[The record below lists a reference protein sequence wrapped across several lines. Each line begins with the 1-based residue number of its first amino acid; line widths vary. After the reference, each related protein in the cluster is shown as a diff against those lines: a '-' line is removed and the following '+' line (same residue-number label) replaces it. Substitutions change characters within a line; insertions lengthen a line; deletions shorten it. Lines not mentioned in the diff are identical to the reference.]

1 MNLFLRRWP
10 VLPGLMLLFAFSTSP
25 AGQDTLRHGPRA
37 FTVTVPAFVVEGIP
51 FELVVTAVDSSG
63 VTDTAYDGMVS
74 VEGAMEEGDAG
85 PRPIRVRAAAGVA
98 RVAAAVVGSS
108 GPGEVRA
115 ADGEVAGR
123 AELRAIPGFFSV
135 LPPLLAIVLA
145 LSLRQVIISL
155 FAGVW
160 LGATFMFGNDP
171 LTGLLR
177 LIDQFILQAV
187 SNPDHTSIIVF
198 TLLFGG
204 MVGVISRNGGTF
216 GIADLVLRFS
226 KNARMGQVGGWLLG
240 VIIFFDDYANC
251 LIVGNTMRP
260 ITDKLRVSREKLAY
274 LVDSTAAPVSSIFF
288 VSTWIGYE
296 VGLIDSGLKSISYPM
311 ENAYLVFLE
320 TIPFRF
326 YPLLTLVMGFTIA
339 MMGRDWGPMLR
350 AERRAR
356 LTGKVLRDGA
366 LPATDTTEGPSMA
379 LDEGLK
385 KRWYNGLIP
394 IVTVLGV
401 GMMGLYL
408 TGIDSLAASGN
419 PDHSI
424 GSIIGASNSFRAL
437 LWASFAGCA
446 VAIVLTLGQKLLS
459 LEETMVA
466 WVNGLKSML
475 MALII
480 LVLAWTISDI
490 TRDLHTAEYVAQ
502 ILKGNLPVHL
512 LPVMTFIISALVSFS
527 TGTSWG
533 TMGIVMPIV
542 IPLTV
547 VLSGASNL
555 PGEETHL
562 MLLGSISSV
571 LAGSVFGDHCS
582 PISDTTI
589 LSSMASS
596 CDHIDHVRT
605 QLPYALFVGFLG
617 MLVGD
622 IPTAYGFSP
631 YASLLIGSA
640 VVLAVVRF
648 AGRHPETA

>member
-1 MNLFLRRWP
+1 MTRHIRRLTLIPWA
-10 VLPGLMLLFAFSTSP
+10 LLLAAQFHAAASE
-25 AGQDTLRHGPRA
+25 DTTRHQPHA
-37 FTVTVPAFVVEGIP
+37 FTVTVPSFVVEGIP
-51 FELVVTAVDSSG
+51 FELVITALDASG
-63 VTDTAYDGMVS
+63 AADTAYNGTPS
-74 VEGAMEEGDAG
+74 VEGVSEEGETG
-85 PRPIRVRAAAGVA
+85 PGPVHVRAGSGVAGVGNA
-98 RVAAAVVGSS
+98 IAPAS
-108 GPGEVRA
+108 GTVTVTVTDQGASGEASV
-115 ADGEVAGR
+115 
-123 AELRAIPGFFSV
+123 RAIPGYFSI
-135 LPPLLAIVLA
+135 LPPVLAIVLA
-145 LSLRQVIISL
+145 LTLRQVIMSL

-177 LIDQFILQAV
+177 LIDTFIVQAIG
-187 SNPDHTSIIVF
+187 NPDHTSIIAF

-226 KNARMGQVGGWLLG
+226 KNARMGQLGAWLLG

-296 VGLIDSGLKSISYPM
+296 VGLIDAGLKSISYPM

-326 YPLLTLVMGFTIA
+326 YPLLTLAMGLAVALI
-339 MMGRDWGPMLR
+339 GRDWGPMLT

-356 LTGKVLRDGA
+356 TTGKVLRDGA
-366 LPATDTTEGPSMA
+366 LPATDTTEGASMA
-379 LDEGLK
+379 QDDRVK
-385 KRWYNGLIP
+385 KKWFNGLIP
-394 IVTVLGV
+394 IVTVLVV
-401 GMMGLYL
+401 GMVGLYL
-408 TGIDSLAASGN
+408 TGVESLAGAGN
-419 PDHSI
+419 ADRSI
-424 GSIIGASNSFRAL
+424 GAIIGASNSFRSL
-437 LWASFAGCA
+437 MWASFAGCA
-446 VAIVLTLGQKLLS
+446 VAILLTLGQRLLS

-466 WVNGLKSML
+466 WVNGFKSML

-480 LVLAWTISDI
+480 LVLAWTISDV
-490 TRDLHTAEYVAQ
+490 TRDLHTADYVAQ
-502 ILKGNLPVHL
+502 ILKGNLPVHF

-547 VLSGASNL
+547 VLSGASGI
-555 PGEETHL
+555 PGAETHL
-562 MLLGSISSV
+562 LLLGSISSV

-605 QLPYALFVGFLG
+605 QLPYALFVGCLG

-631 YASLLIGSA
+631 YVSILIGA
-640 VVLAVVRF
+640 GVIIAAVRF
-648 AGRHPETA
+648 FGRHPEAA

>member
-1 MNLFLRRWP
+1 MTKLLRLLP
-10 VLPGLMLLFAFSTSP
+10 VLPGIMLFFGLSP
-25 AGQDTLRHGPRA
+25 AVGAEDTLRHRPHS
-37 FTVTVPAFVVEGIP
+37 FSLSVPSFVVEGIP
-51 FELVVTAVDSSG
+51 FALEITALDPAG
-63 VTDTAYDGMVS
+63 KPDTAYDGTPEVNG
-74 VEGAMEEGDAG
+74 VMEHTDGG
-85 PRPIRVRAAAGVA
+85 PRPIRIRAEAGVV
-98 RVAAAVVGSS
+98 RVGGALMGESGRRKIAAVDGAAT
-108 GPGEVRA
+108 GEASVRS
-115 ADGEVAGR
+115 
-123 AELRAIPGFFSV
+123 IPGLFSI

-145 LSLRQVIISL
+145 LTLRQVIMSL

-160 LGATFMFGNDP
+160 LGTTFMYGYNP

-177 LIDQFILQAV
+177 LIDQFILQSI

-204 MVGVISRNGGTF
+204 MVGVISANGGTF

-226 KNARMGQVGGWLLG
+226 RNARMGQLGGWLLG

-260 ITDKLRVSREKLAY
+260 ITDKLKVSREKLAY

-296 VGLIDSGLKSISYPM
+296 VGLIDAGLKSISYPM

-326 YPLLTLVMGFTIA
+326 YPILTLVMGIA
-339 MMGRDWGPMLR
+339 ISLMGRDWGPMLG

-356 LTGKVLRDGA
+356 TTGKVLRDGA
-366 LPATDTTEGPSMA
+366 LPAHDTTEGSSVS
-379 LDEGLK
+379 LDGGIPR
-385 KRWYNGLIP
+385 RWYNGLVP
-394 IVTVLGV
+394 IATVLLV
-401 GMMGLYL
+401 GMISLYL
-408 TGIDSLAASGN
+408 TGVDSLTAAGN
-419 PDHSI
+419 ADRSI
-424 GSIIGASNSFRAL
+424 GAIIGASNSFRAL
-437 LWASFAGCA
+437 LWASFAGCLVA
-446 VAIVLTLGQKLLS
+446 VVLTLGQRLLS
-459 LEETMVA
+459 LEATMVA
-466 WVNGLKSML
+466 WVNGFKSML

-490 TRDLHTAEYVAQ
+490 TRDLHTAEYVAGL
-502 ILKGNLPVHL
+502 LKGNLPVHL
-512 LPVMTFIISALVSFS
+512 LPVMTFVISALVSFS

-547 VLSGASNL
+547 VLSGASHL
-555 PGEETHL
+555 PSEEIRL

-605 QLPYALFVGFLG
+605 QLPYAVFVGSLG
-617 MLVGD
+617 MIVGD
-622 IPTAYGFSP
+622 IPTAYGLSP
-631 YASLLIGSA
+631 YLSILIGSVVIIA
-640 VVLAVVRF
+640 VLRLF
-648 AGRHPETA
+648 GRMPETA

>member
-1 MNLFLRRWP
+1 MNMLLRRLP
-10 VLPGLMLLFAFSTSP
+10 VLPGIVLLFAFSTALADDS
-25 AGQDTLRHGPRA
+25 LRPPPHA
-37 FTVTVPAFVVEGIP
+37 FTVSVPHFVVEGIP
-51 FELVVTAVDSSG
+51 FAMEITAVDAAG
-63 VTDTAYDGMVS
+63 GTDTTYTGTPT
-74 VEGAMEEGDAG
+74 VEGVMAQTPDGLRPLRIRAVAGLVKVPDA
-85 PRPIRVRAAAGVA
+85 VAGE
-98 RVAAAVVGSS
+98 S
-108 GPGEVRA
+108 GLKVITVSDGGAGGKAEVRS
-115 ADGEVAGR
+115 
-123 AELRAIPGFFSV
+123 IPGFYSI
-135 LPPLLAIVLA
+135 LPPLLAILLA
-145 LSLRQVIISL
+145 LTLRQVIMSL

-160 LGATFMFGNDP
+160 LGATFMYGYNP

-177 LIDQFILQAV
+177 LLDQFILGAI

-226 KNARMGQVGGWLLG
+226 KNARMGQLGAWLLG

-260 ITDKLRVSREKLAY
+260 ITDKLKVSREKLAY

-296 VGLIDSGLKSISYPM
+296 VGLIDHGLKSIDYPM

-326 YPLLTLVMGFTIA
+326 YPLLTLIMGFMVA
-339 MMGRDWGPMLR
+339 SMGRDWGPMLK

-356 LTGKVLRDGA
+356 TTGKVLRDGA
-366 LPATDTTEGPSMA
+366 LPATDTTEGAAMSR
-379 LDEGLK
+379 DDGVK
-385 KRWYNGLIP
+385 KRWFNGLIP

-401 GMMGLYL
+401 GMVSLYL
-408 TGIDSLAASGN
+408 TGLGSLEAAGSA
-419 PDHSI
+419 DRSI
-424 GSIIGASNSFRAL
+424 GAIIGASNSFQSL

-446 VAIVLTLGQKLLS
+446 VAILLTLGQKLLS

-466 WVNGLKSML
+466 WVNGFKSML

-490 TRDLHTAEYVAQ
+490 TRDLHTADYVAQ
-502 ILKGNLPVHL
+502 ILKGNLPVHF
-512 LPVMTFIISALVSFS
+512 LPVMTFVISALVSFS

-547 VLSGASNL
+547 VLSRASGL
-555 PGEETHL
+555 PSDETHL

-596 CDHIDHVRT
+596 CDHIDHVST
-605 QLPYALFVGFLG
+605 QLPYALFVGCLG
-617 MLVGD
+617 MVVGD
-622 IPTAYGFSP
+622 IPTAFGFSP
-631 YASLLIGSA
+631 YLSILVGTVVIIA
-640 VVLAVVRF
+640 VTRF
-648 AGRHPETA
+648 FGRHPETA